1 MGAHLKINSG
11 KLAVFGTIWTPVK
24 DLWTPVKDFLTPPLQ
39 GASLLKGGGHAP
51 LSE

>member
-24 DLWTPVKDFLTPPLQ
+24 DFLTPPSPLQ
-39 GASLLKGGGHAP
+39 GASLLKEGGHAP